1 MAQVLDE
8 VTGLYLHL
16 SHRTLNNERA
26 RIKGGIGRS
35 AGMELRIRELIARE
49 NVWLT
54 QMEHE
59 ISLMPKPIRL
69 YRASAESVQHIADL
83 VSALRRIRENVP
95 HEAIEQVL
103 QHRQHMVSCVCIVL
117 FACEHAFR
125 SRRPLPQ
132 MLPSPRK
139 ALDPL
144 TRELM
149 EVLQD
154 VPRATDIGY
163 AVAEQEVR
171 EEMIEALEMLIEVT
185 RALFGT
191 SAWLEGTAE
200 GAGSFGRSGVA
211 TPVANY
217 MSRTNT
223 FHTA

>member
-8 VTGLYLHL
+8 LTGLYLHL
-16 SHRTLNNERA
+16 SHRTLNEHVRT
-26 RIKGGIGRS
+26 KTGIAHS
-35 AGMELRIRELIARE
+35 AKLELRIRELIARE
-49 NVWLT
+49 NVWLM

-59 ISLMPKPIRL
+59 ISLMPKPTRL
-69 YRASAESVQHIADL
+69 YRASAESVLRITDL
-83 VSALRRIRENVP
+83 VSGLRRIRENVP
-95 HEAIEQVL
+95 QEAIEQIL
-103 QHRQHMVSCVCIVL
+103 QHRQHTVSCVCVVL

-139 ALDPL
+139 AMDALS
-144 TRELM
+144 RELM

-171 EEMIEALEMLIEVT
+171 EEMIEALEVLIEVT

-191 SAWLEGTAE
+191 SAWLEGGAE
-200 GAGSFGRSGVA
+200 GTGSFGRSGVA
-211 TPVANY
+211 TPT
-217 MSRTNT
+217 SGGRTGPW
-223 FHTA
+223 